1 MSVRQRLERL
11 APRELRLLRILI
23 LCVIGFVLILMPLGT
38 RALLESREEQTDQLR
53 SAIDELIA
61 SQPALVKADAARQAV
76 LARYARPAPPLA
88 GFLDAK
94 ARESGI
100 EIPESQDRPTV
111 PHGKGYEERA
121 ISIQLRK
128 VGLANLSKML
138 ERIERAGYP
147 IVISKLDIRKRLA
160 EPDSYDVE
168 LVVSAYDRKDTA
180 KKDGGAPAPKDQA
193 TVSSANAAENA
204 EEESE

>member
-38 RALLESREEQTDQLR
+38 RALLKSREEQSDQLR

-61 SQPALVKADAARQAV
+61 SQPALVKADAAREAV
-76 LARYARPAPPLA
+76 LARYARQAPPLA

-111 PHGKGYEERA
+111 PHGKRYEERA

-128 VGLANLSKML
+128 VGLANFSKML
-138 ERIERAGYP
+138 EKIEQAGYP

-168 LVVSAYDRKDTA
+168 LVVSAYDRKETA
-180 KKDGGAPAPKDQA
+180 KKEGDASAPKDQA
-193 TVSSANAAENA
+193 TAPSTSAPENA